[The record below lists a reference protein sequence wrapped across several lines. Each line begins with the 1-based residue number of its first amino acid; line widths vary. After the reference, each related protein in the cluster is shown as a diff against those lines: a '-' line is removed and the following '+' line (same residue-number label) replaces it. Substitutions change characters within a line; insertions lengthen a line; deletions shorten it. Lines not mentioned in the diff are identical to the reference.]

1 MHQSPSSRKAVMVLC
16 SCLGLWS
23 CTPST
28 NPEVFRSNFLPPA
41 PKAAAAPPV
50 VHREPE
56 PVIVEPPT
64 LMAAAVAPKDVPN
77 FLKTEPQLAPRPQLD
92 NRIKRAEQLFQTGR
106 KLYLEGDAAGARAA
120 FDKAIETL
128 LNAPESA
135 PDRYSAEK
143 RIEEYVDRIHRFDV
157 EGMGAGLL
165 EDTVNYD
172 KSPLQEILELTFP
185 IDPNLKTRVK
195 DQVAATRSQLPLEE
209 NDEVLRYINFFN
221 SERGKRTLI
230 AGLKR
235 SGRYRDMI
243 RRILDEEGV
252 PQELIFLAQAE
263 SGFLPRA
270 LSYKAAV
277 GMWQFVKWRGN
288 EYGLKQTAYSDDR
301 LDPELATR
309 AGARHLRDLYHE
321 FGDWYL
327 AMAAY
332 NCGPGCVGRAVQRT
346 GYADFWQLRSRNA
359 IPRET
364 SNYIPAIVA
373 MTIMVKNAKDYG
385 IEDVQFDPPLQY
397 DTVEMVANTNVS
409 LIADLLDVPQTELRE
424 MNPAL
429 LKGIAPAGYA
439 MRIPKGSTQTLMAS
453 LSSIPPDKRASWRAH
468 RVVDGEDLDSISK
481 RYRTPSNSLASV
493 NRANLNDLRPG
504 DLVVIPA
511 AYSEPKTTAKV
522 TSKSTSKKQSA
533 RRTTKAPVRKVS
545 APVPARKAPARRAS
559 TATVLAQKSPARSI
573 RAAR

>member
-1 MHQSPSSRKAVMVLC
+1 
-16 SCLGLWS
+16 
-23 CTPST
+23 
-28 NPEVFRSNFLPPA
+28 
-41 PKAAAAPPV
+41 
-50 VHREPE
+50 
-56 PVIVEPPT
+56 
-64 LMAAAVAPKDVPN
+64 
-77 FLKTEPQLAPRPQLD
+77 
-92 NRIKRAEQLFQTGR
+92 
-106 KLYLEGDAAGARAA
+106 
-120 FDKAIETL
+120 
-128 LNAPESA
+128 
-135 PDRYSAEK
+135 
-143 RIEEYVDRIHRFDV
+143 
-157 EGMGAGLL
+157 
-165 EDTVNYD
+165 
-172 KSPLQEILELTFP
+172 
-185 IDPNLKTRVK
+185 
-195 DQVAATRSQLPLEE
+195 
-209 NDEVLRYINFFN
+209 
-221 SERGKRTLI
+221 
-230 AGLKR
+230 
-235 SGRYRDMI
+235 
-243 RRILDEEGV
+243 
-252 PQELIFLAQAE
+252 
-263 SGFLPRA
+263 
-270 LSYKAAV
+270 
-277 GMWQFVKWRGN
+277 
-288 EYGLKQTAYSDDR
+288 
-301 LDPELATR
+301 
-309 AGARHLRDLYHE
+309 
-321 FGDWYL
+321 
-327 AMAAY
+327 
-332 NCGPGCVGRAVQRT
+332 

-409 LIADLLDVPQTELRE
+409 LIADLLEVTQTELRE

-545 APVPARKAPARRAS
+545 TPAPARKAPARRAS
-559 TATVLAQKSPARSI
+559 TATVLAQKTPARSI